1 MDRQLVKVGSN
12 GRFVIP
18 SEYRRQ
24 LGIREGDEL
33 VIRLVDGELRIGT
46 LSAAIKRAQQLVRQY
61 VPEGTQLADELL
73 QERREAAN
81 IEL

>member
-33 VIRLVDGELRIGT
+33 VIRLVDGEWTEKKTAVNL
-46 LSAAIKRAQQLVRQY
+46 
-61 VPEGTQLADELL
+61 
-73 QERREAAN
+73 
-81 IEL
+81 